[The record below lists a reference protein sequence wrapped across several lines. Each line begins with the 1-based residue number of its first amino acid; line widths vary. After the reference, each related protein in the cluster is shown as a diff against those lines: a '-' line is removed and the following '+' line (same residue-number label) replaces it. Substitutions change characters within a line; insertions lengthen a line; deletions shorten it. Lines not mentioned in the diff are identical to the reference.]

1 MRVERPGHDPLG
13 GGSQEQL
20 HAPNTGGDRD
30 VDRVGLP
37 GIGQEENRILAQ
49 ELALLKKERQYYEQ
63 KYHASEQSIR
73 ELRHAHSQEKKQLS
87 QALTNQ
93 GVTYSKI
100 LRNKERAHDELVRE
114 WRRVEREKCG
124 RYNGRPK
131 VAMRNRDTGEQVHVF
146 EESADDV
153 ARERGLTP
161 LSSGWKGSRIVTG
174 PDRMLWKWAGDTLRW
189 WPTGRTCLGTPLG
202 GGDPTAMSPQR
213 DPDGRTWLT
222 NAEGEWVRLELFV
235 EG

>member
-1 MRVERPGHDPLG
+1 MERAVAVTADGVP
-13 GGSQEQL
+13 
-20 HAPNTGGDRD
+20 
-30 VDRVGLP
+30 VV
-37 GIGQEENRILAQ
+37 GIGN
-49 ELALLKKERQYYEQ
+49 
-63 KYHASEQSIR
+63 
-73 ELRHAHSQEKKQLS
+73 HSQEWEPSGRDVPSHAAGMAEVELAGKSIAARPSEADKRAAFGPPQRLPDGTMGWRVDLSDPKKK
-87 QALTNQ
+87 
-93 GVTYSKI
+93 G
-100 LRNKERAHDELVRE
+100 AHDELVRE

-153 ARERGLTP
+153 ARKRGLTP